1 MATRDMEKEDLEKY
15 FKAIIDKE
23 ESIRSLSQKVGV
35 PRNTLARKIKKTYE
49 NDSRY
54 EQYRD
59 IINRYQHSGGRI
71 EENKK
76 GFTYTC
82 INDLQPFFEE
92 YCQYKR
98 ECLQDKQIIEIM
110 NVTKATFYRK
120 IAAYKVALISGELKI
135 QKKDFIFFPEEIKQE
150 ILYQK
155 LNREREKLNCN
166 SISRVKFNIKLEKIL
181 EYFLKDRNENIQEK
195 TCLMGEDDVYGMLFS
210 NIKIVDFDLN
220 KNIRP
225 SAENID
231 RIIGRELSNL
241 LMKSKPNV
249 LSLCKEKVE
258 ELLCLAIDEGY
269 FKTYIRSDDRWTSGE
284 KIYALIQYAK
294 EQAKKDNQLNW
305 LGKQVVKKY
314 SQEELLQKYPYPE
327 RYKRIGE
334 KPVKGEPYDND
345 DWAR

>member
-1 MATRDMEKEDLEKY
+1 MATRNIEIEDLEEY
-15 FKAIIDKE
+15 FKEIISKK
-23 ESIRSLSQKVGV
+23 ESIRSLSQKIGV
-35 PRNTLARKIKKTYE
+35 PRNTLARKIRKTYE

-59 IINRYQHSGGRI
+59 IINSYQHSGGRI
-71 EENKK
+71 GENKK
-76 GFTYTC
+76 GFTYACTH
-82 INDLQPFFEE
+82 NLQPFFEK

-98 ECLQDKQIIEIM
+98 EYMQDKEIIAMM

-120 IAAYKVALISGELKI
+120 IAAYKAALISGELKI
-135 QKKDFIFFPEEIKQE
+135 QKKDFVFFPEEIKQE

-155 LNREREKLNCN
+155 LNREREKLKCK
-166 SISRVKFNIKLEKIL
+166 SISRVKFDIRLKKIL
-181 EYFLKDRNENIQEK
+181 EYFLEDRNENIREK
-195 TCLMGEDDVYGMLFS
+195 NCLMEEDDVYGMLLS
-210 NIKIVDFDLN
+210 NIKIIDFDLN

-284 KIYALIQYAK
+284 KMYALIQYAK
-294 EQAKKDNQLNW
+294 EQAKTENQLNW
-305 LGKQVVKKY
+305 LSKQVVKKC
-314 SQEELLQKYPYPE
+314 SQEELLEKYPYPE